1 VVGDLVAVPLTQD
14 GLPDF
19 QVPGEHLVEMVA
31 LSMGLGAR
39 VDRRSKTQRSEL
51 LDDVAHVVVEVTTD
65 NYRSVRVLPDDI
77 SDDFTHS
84 LGSLL
89 QVRLFSRLQ
98 VAIEN
103 LDVVVAEL

>member
-1 VVGDLVAVPLTQD
+1 
-14 GLPDF
+14 
-19 QVPGEHLVEMVA
+19 M
-31 LSMGLGAR
+31 
-39 VDRRSKTQRSEL
+39 
-51 LDDVAHVVVEVTTD
+51 VVEVTTD